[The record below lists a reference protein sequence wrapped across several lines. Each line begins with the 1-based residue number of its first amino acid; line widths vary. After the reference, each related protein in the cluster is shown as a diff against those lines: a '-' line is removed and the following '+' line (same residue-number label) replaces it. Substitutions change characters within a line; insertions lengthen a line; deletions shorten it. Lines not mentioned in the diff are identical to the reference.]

1 MLKTLDLISYICI
14 LLSLVN
20 IFKISKKDGITL
32 VINNLGHLIIIIF
45 VWYANFFYI
54 DELVLNGRYLPT
66 IFFILQCSIFVAS
79 VIRLLLINK
88 RKM

>member
-32 VINNLGHLIIIIF
+32 VINNLGHLIIIIC
-45 VWYANFFYI
+45 VWYENFFYI
-54 DELVLNGRYLPT
+54 DELVLCIQRISSATVSL
-66 IFFILQCSIFVAS
+66 
-79 VIRLLLINK
+79 
-88 RKM
+88 